1 MSAVQE
7 PAAVAATE
15 AKTDCVADIVSTVE
29 RARQRFRAD
38 VTRPLAWRDEQLAGL
53 DRFLKEQEAAIKKAL
68 HEDLGK
74 CEFESYMA
82 EIWSVASEIADARR
96 NLKRWTA
103 PRKVKTP
110 SVLKPANSMLRP
122 DPLGVVLIISPWNYP
137 LNLILA
143 PLVGAIAAGNC
154 AVIKPSELAAST
166 SRLLAEELPKY
177 IDSVCFPVVEG
188 AVPETTALLEQR
200 FDHICYTGGAN
211 VARIVMAAAAKHL
224 TPTTLELGGKSPC
237 IIDDSVNLKVAA
249 KRIAWGKFMNCGQT
263 CVAPDYILVSD
274 KVHDGLVAELKA
286 VIESFYGADPKSSPD
301 YPRII
306 NDAHFNRVASLI
318 DADKVVHGGETDA
331 SIKYISP
338 TLMTNV
344 TPDDPVMQQE
354 IFGPVLPIIRI
365 TDVDEAIQFVNDR
378 EKPLALY
385 VFAQDKAVVEKVLS
399 RTTAGG
405 VTVNH
410 TILHLSN
417 NALPFGGV
425 GESGMGG
432 YHGKWGFDTFSH
444 LKPVL
449 NKPTWVDPPIT
460 YPPFSDWKQ
469 KVLSFLG

>member
-7 PAAVAATE
+7 PAAAATE
-15 AKTDCVADIVSTVE
+15 SKIDATDRIGATIEV
-29 RARQRFRAD
+29 ARQRFRED
-38 VTRPLAWRDEQLAGL
+38 VTRPLAWRDAQLAGVA
-53 DRFLKEQEAAIKKAL
+53 RFLKEEEAAIKEAL
-68 HEDLGK
+68 QRDLGK
-74 CEFESYMA
+74 SEFESYMA
-82 EIWSVASEIADARR
+82 EIWSVANEVSDARR

-103 PRKVKTP
+103 TRRVKTP
-110 SVLKPANSMLRP
+110 SILKPANSMLRP

-154 AVIKPSELAAST
+154 AVLKPSELAAAT
-166 SRLLAEELPKY
+166 SRLLAEKLPQY
-177 IDSVCFPVVEG
+177 IDAECFPVVEG

-200 FDHICYTGGAN
+200 FDHICYTGGAH

-237 IIDDSVNLKVAA
+237 IVDESVNVKVAA
-249 KRIAWGKFMNCGQT
+249 RRIAWGKFMNCGQT
-263 CVAPDYILVSD
+263 CVAPDYILVAEKS
-274 KVHDGLVAELKA
+274 HDALVAELKS
-286 VIESFYGADPKSSPD
+286 VIETFYGSDPKASPD

-318 DADKVVHGGETDA
+318 DAKKVVHGGETDG
-331 SIKYISP
+331 SIKYIAP
-338 TLMTNV
+338 TLMTDV
-344 TPDDPVMQQE
+344 TSDDAVMQQE
-354 IFGPVLPIIRI
+354 IFGPVLPIIKI
-365 TDVDEAIQFVNDR
+365 SDVDEAIQFVNDR

-385 VFAQDKAVVEKVLS
+385 VFAQDKAVVEQVLS

-417 NALPFGGV
+417 GELPFGGV

-449 NKPTWVDPPIT
+449 NKPTWIDPPIT
-460 YPPFSDWKQ
+460 YPPFTDWKR
-469 KVLSFLG
+469 KLLSFFG

>member
-7 PAAVAATE
+7 PAATAATE
-15 AKTDCVADIVSTVE
+15 TKSDGVARIGSIVET
-29 RARQRFRAD
+29 ARQRFRGD
-38 VTRPLAWRDEQLAGL
+38 VPRPLTWRDEQLAGL
-53 DRFLKEQEAAIKKAL
+53 ARFLKEEEAAITKAL
-68 HEDLGK
+68 YEDLGK

-82 EIWSVASEIADARR
+82 EIWSVANEIADARR

-103 PRKVKTP
+103 PRRVKTP
-110 SVLKPANSMLRP
+110 SILKPATSMLRP

-154 AVIKPSELAAST
+154 AVLKPSELAGAT
-166 SRLLAEELPKY
+166 SRLLAEKLPQY
-177 IDSVCFPVVEG
+177 IDADCFPVVEG
-188 AVPETTALLEQR
+188 AVPETTSLLEQR

-211 VARIVMAAAAKHL
+211 VARIVMTAAAKHL

-263 CVAPDYILVSD
+263 CVAPDYILVTD
-274 KVHDGLVAELKA
+274 KCHDPLVAELKS
-286 VIESFYGADPKSSPD
+286 VIEAFYGADPKSSPD

-306 NDAHFNRVASLI
+306 NEAHFNRVASLI

-331 SIKYISP
+331 SIKYIAP

-344 TPDDPVMQQE
+344 TPDDAVMQQE
-354 IFGPVLPIIRI
+354 IFGPVLPLIRI
-365 TDVDEAIQFVNDR
+365 SDMDEAIQFVNDR

-385 VFAQDKAVVEKVLS
+385 VFAQDKDVVEKVLS

-449 NKPTWVDPPIT
+449 NKPTWADPPIT
-460 YPPFSDWKQ
+460 YPPFTNWKR
-469 KVLSFLG
+469 KLLSFFG

>member
-237 IIDDSVNLKVAA
+237 IIDGSVNLKVAA